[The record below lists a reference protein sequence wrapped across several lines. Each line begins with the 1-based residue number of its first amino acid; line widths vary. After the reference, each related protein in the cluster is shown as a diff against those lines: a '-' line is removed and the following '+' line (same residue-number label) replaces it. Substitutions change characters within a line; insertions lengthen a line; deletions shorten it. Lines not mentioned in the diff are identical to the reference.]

1 MNEPIK
7 QYGGRRPGAGRKPG
21 VPNKLTA
28 DIRASILEAY
38 NLAGGAQYLLTQS
51 QANPQA
57 FMALIG
63 KVIPR
68 EIEQHV
74 TGNITL
80 VDEFTGQ

>member
-1 MNEPIK
+1 MEQKTENR
-7 QYGGRRPGAGRKPG
+7 GGRRPGSGRKPG
-21 VPNKLTA
+21 TPNKLTA

-38 NLAGGAQYLLTQS
+38 NLAGGAQYLVKQS